1 MVDSFFAAAIVT
13 GFDWDVAPVAASAR
27 SSICR
32 RHGMAARA
40 MLETG
45 AGDGFSDHAGC
56 PRATAGGGKVLEKA
70 SASDDVRRIAAFDR
84 SR

>member
-1 MVDSFFAAAIVT
+1 
-13 GFDWDVAPVAASAR
+13 
-27 SSICR
+27 
-32 RHGMAARA
+32 

-56 PRATAGGGKVLEKA
+56 PRATAAGGKVLEKVGA
-70 SASDDVRRIAAFDR
+70 NNDVRRIAAFDR